1 MAGHLPIS
9 LTEDIKATEKVNQI
23 INLLGVLAIKNMT
36 LFQRVKCCGVTM
48 QRLSPEYA
56 MEEDTGEIFSIINWD
71 FKKGEEDELL
81 GAIIE
86 VHLTPQGKIKQLYL
100 VA

>member
-9 LTEDIKATEKVNQI
+9 LTEDKRTTDQVNKI
-23 INLLGVLAIKNMT
+23 LDRIGLSSIKN
-36 LFQRVKCCGVTM
+36 LIYFQKVKCCGVTIE
-48 QRLSPEYA
+48 RLSPEYA
-56 MEEDTGEIFSIINWD
+56 MEDNTGEIFCIINWD
-71 FKKGEEDELL
+71 FKKGEKDELP
-81 GAIIE
+81 GVIIE

>member
-9 LTEDIKATEKVNQI
+9 LSEDKKATEKTNEI
-23 INLLGVLAIKNMT
+23 LGQLGLSAIKNMT

-48 QRLSPEYA
+48 QRLSSDYA
-56 MEEDTGEIFSIINWD
+56 MEENTGEIFCIINWE
-71 FKKGEEDELL
+71 FKKDEEDELL

-86 VHLTPQGKIKQLYL
+86 VHLTPEGKIKQLYL

>member
-9 LTEDIKATEKVNQI
+9 LTEDKRATDKVNEI
-23 INLLGVLAIKNMT
+23 LGQLGLSAIKNMT
-36 LFQRVKCCGVTM
+36 YFQRVKCLGVTM

-56 MEEDTGEIFSIINWD
+56 MEDNTGEVFSIINWH
-71 FKKGEEDELL
+71 FKKGQEDEFE
-81 GAIIE
+81 GGIIE
-86 VHLTPQGKIKQLYL
+86 VHLTPEGKIKQLYF